1 MKKLL
6 NTIDFWDLLLAFA
19 CLVAFAYAALS
30 IPNFLSGFNLSQLAA
45 SVSEKALLVLPMAL
59 LVIARE
65 IDLSIASVLALSS
78 VIFGLLIQA
87 GAPTLAAIPATV
99 VLGGLLGA
107 FNGLLATALGLQSLV
122 VTLGTMALYRGI
134 GYILLGTGS
143 VNVLPPSVVDFGIG
157 NVPGTQVPW
166 TILPFLVLAPAFAV
180 VLQRTPAGK
189 RLYALGGN
197 PEVARYSGIDTGRMV
212 FRLFVLSGLVA
223 AVAGIVYTARLSN
236 ARANNALGMEL
247 DVITIVLLGGVSV
260 FGGKGR
266 LTGVVLALVLIAVI
280 RNVLALN
287 QVGGDAQGMIIGLL
301 LVVTLLVGNFWRS
314 TQETLTRTRAMRQ
327 AQRVDLAPALK
338 SE

>member
-1 MKKLL
+1 MRKLL
-6 NTIDFWDLLLAFA
+6 ATIDFWDLLLAFA
-19 CLVAFAYAALS
+19 CLAAFAYAAFS

-45 SVSEKALLVLPMAL
+45 SASEKALLILPMTL

-78 VIFGLLIQA
+78 VVFGLLTQA
-87 GAPTLAAIPATV
+87 GVPTLAAIPATV
-99 VLGGLLGA
+99 AFGGLLGA
-107 FNGLLATALGLQSLV
+107 FNGFLVTALGLQSLV

-143 VNVLPPSVVDFGIG
+143 INLLPPSVVEFGIG
-157 NVPGTQVPW
+157 TVPGTQVPW
-166 TILPFLVLAPAFAV
+166 TILPFLALAPAFAV
-180 VLQRTPAGK
+180 VLQRTPADK
-189 RLYALGGN
+189 RLYALGGS
-197 PEVARYSGIDTGRMV
+197 PEVARYSGIDTRRMV

-236 ARANNALGMEL
+236 ARANNAFGMEL

-260 FGGKGR
+260 FGGRGR
-266 LTGVVLALVLIAVI
+266 LTGVVLALVLIAII

-287 QVGGDAQGMIIGLL
+287 QIGGDAQGMIIGLL
-301 LVVTLLVGNFWRS
+301 LIVTFWRS
-314 TQETLTRTRAMRQ
+314 TQEALSRTRAMRQ
-327 AQRVDLAPALK
+327 TQRVDSAPALK

>member
-1 MKKLL
+1 MRKFLAS
-6 NTIDFWDLLLAFA
+6 IDFWDLLLAFA
-19 CLVAFAYAALS
+19 CLAAFAYAAFS

-45 SVSEKALLVLPMAL
+45 SASEKALLILPMTL
-59 LVIARE
+59 LIIARE

-78 VIFGLLIQA
+78 VLFGLLTQA
-87 GAPTLAAIPATV
+87 GVPTLAAIPATV
-99 VLGGLLGA
+99 AFGGLLGA
-107 FNGLLATALGLQSLV
+107 FNGFLVTALGLQSLV

-143 VNVLPPSVVDFGIG
+143 INLLPPSVVEFGIG
-157 NVPGTQVPW
+157 TVPGTQVPW
-166 TILPFLVLAPAFAV
+166 TILPFLGLAPAFAV

-189 RLYALGGN
+189 RLYALGGS
-197 PEVARYSGIDTGRMV
+197 PEVARYSGIDTRRMV

-236 ARANNALGMEL
+236 ARANNAFGMEL

-260 FGGKGR
+260 FGGRGR
-266 LTGVVLALVLIAVI
+266 LTGVVLALVLIAII

-287 QVGGDAQGMIIGLL
+287 QIGGDAQGMIIGLL
-301 LVVTLLVGNFWRS
+301 LIGTLLVGNFWRS
-314 TQETLTRTRAMRQ
+314 TQEALSRTRAMRQ
-327 AQRVDLAPALK
+327 TQRVDSAPALK